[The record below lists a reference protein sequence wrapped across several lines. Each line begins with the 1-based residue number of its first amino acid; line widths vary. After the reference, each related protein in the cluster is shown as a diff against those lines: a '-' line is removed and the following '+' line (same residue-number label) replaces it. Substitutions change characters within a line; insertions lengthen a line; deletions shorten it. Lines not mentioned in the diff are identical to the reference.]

1 MSKLQLLAQKRKQQA
16 SAAEAVV
23 SPDKSTAEVPA
34 SPSNGLSK
42 LMQKRKLAST
52 GNASG
57 LSSLLLKK
65 KELHSSDTP
74 QQPQVEKI
82 ITQPKL
88 NSTKKPEIDTPVK
101 SGKEKSEIL
110 SRSGKAQ
117 QVKSLDIQKICDVK
131 KESYSIIQSTP
142 THILPR
148 IIFSDHTQSKESQ
161 EISPNPKRRKIDF
174 EGPARFNTSSQ
185 SFDTN
190 SLPLLQ
196 IPNSLAQKI
205 TKNFNSP
212 SPDDKRKVVESLS
225 EKVSKVNLDNEKEKG
240 QVKKKDQINATK
252 PKSKINIQEELERKA
267 AKPLL
272 SLIVIGHVD
281 SGKSTTIGRL
291 LYDLGIVDSRTLHK
305 LTRDAELAG
314 KGSFSL
320 AWVMDQT
327 PEERSRG
334 VTVDIVQTQ
343 FETTTMRFA
352 VIDSPGHRDYV
363 PQMINGI
370 TQADVAVVIIDATSD
385 LIFEASNVD
394 NQAISSDTSPS
405 EIARGQTFEQLTIA
419 RNLGIRRVLVVVNKM
434 DVLGWDEER
443 FHLIQESL
451 TSYLV
456 DNLNFSNKELS
467 FVPASGFNG
476 DNIVKK
482 SDQCPWYKESLTLFQ
497 YLEKM
502 NEETH
507 RTFEQMTSDAND
519 PFVLTITDVT
529 SGSGSDTTKKSD
541 QLTVHGRVNSGILQP
556 GESVK
561 LWPSGETAQVDNVV
575 TTISQVS
582 DLAKKNNTSGSGI
595 RLNEKITVAGEFV
608 ELKLRKVELPDAICI
623 GDVATKITSAL
634 EKNVTVTCSQKLNC
648 ELRMFGLRRPVLVG
662 TPFVL
667 FRGNVSYAARLS
679 AIEWVETK
687 VTNED
692 GTVKLKKNK
701 KRKHLSSSQRAR
713 VTIET
718 EKPVPI
724 VNLLPEEVASE
735 NEDGL
740 HGIEKLRRIVLRKE
754 GMTVGAGIIVSSE

>member
-1 MSKLQLLAQKRKQQA
+1 MSKLQLLAQRRKQQA
-16 SAAEAVV
+16 SAASTGV
-23 SPDKSTAEVPA
+23 SSDISTADLTA

-42 LMQKRKLAST
+42 LMQKRKLAVTEKSS
-52 GNASG
+52 A
-57 LSSLLLKK
+57 LSSLLSKK
-65 KELHSSDTP
+65 RELHAVVNSSDPNIENSIQRQKDSPIEEPNEQTGP
-74 QQPQVEKI
+74 EKVEAFQETKNKQQAKNYNLPKHDRTTKGQYTKI
-82 ITQPKL
+82 QL
-88 NSTKKPEIDTPVK
+88 
-101 SGKEKSEIL
+101 
-110 SRSGKAQ
+110 A
-117 QVKSLDIQKICDVK
+117 
-131 KESYSIIQSTP
+131 P

-148 IIFSDHTQSKESQ
+148 LIFSNDTYSDENQ
-161 EISPNPKRRKIDF
+161 EVLPNPKRRKIESEDLP
-174 EGPARFNTSSQ
+174 EFNANKQ
-185 SFDTN
+185 SPQDTN
-190 SLPLLQ
+190 RTLFQS
-196 IPNSLAQKI
+196 IPDLLAQKI
-205 TKNFNSP
+205 TKHFKTP
-212 SPDDKRKVVESLS
+212 SPDDKRKVIESLS
-225 EKVSKVNLDNEKEKG
+225 EKVSKVNLDKEKEKELA
-240 QVKKKDQINATK
+240 KKKETSATK

-267 AKPLL
+267 DKPLL

-343 FETTTMRFA
+343 FETAKMRFA

-370 TQADVAVVIIDATSD
+370 TQADVAVVIIDASSD
-385 LIFEASNVD
+385 LIFEASNV
-394 NQAISSDTSPS
+394 NNHSISSDASPS
-405 EIARGQTFEQLTIA
+405 EIAKGQTFEQLTIA
-419 RNLGIRRVLVVVNKM
+419 RNLGIQRVLIVVNKM
-434 DVLGWDEER
+434 DVIGWDQDR
-443 FHLIQESL
+443 FKLMEESL
-451 TSYLV
+451 TTYLV
-456 DNLNFSNKELS
+456 ETLSFSENELS
-467 FVPASGFNG
+467 FVPASGFKG

-497 YLEKM
+497 YLEMM
-502 NEETH
+502 NEESH

-529 SGSGSDTTKKSD
+529 SGSSADSTKKTD
-541 QLTVHGRVNSGILQP
+541 QLAVHGRVNSGVLQP

-561 LWPSGETAQVDNVV
+561 LWPSGETAQVDSVV
-575 TTISQVS
+575 TTISQIS
-582 DLAKKNNTSGSGI
+582 ALAKKNTSGTST
-595 RLNEKITVAGEFV
+595 RVNEKITVAGEFV
-608 ELKLRKVELPDAICI
+608 EIKLRKIELPDAICI
-623 GDVATKITSAL
+623 GDVATKITSSSG
-634 EKNVTVTCSQKLNC
+634 KDVNVGCCQKLKC
-648 ELRMFGLRRPVLVG
+648 ELRMFGLTRPVLVG

-687 VTNED
+687 VTNDD

-713 VTIET
+713 VIIET

-724 VNLLPEEVASE
+724 VELSAEEKASE

-740 HGIEKLRRIVLRKE
+740 HGIDKLKRIVLRKE
-754 GMTVGAGIIVSSE
+754 GMTVGAGKIVSSI